1 MTYET
6 EKKLENLLQD
16 QNEIS
21 AVFVRDPEQ
30 TRANLAER
38 GIELTPKELGE
49 LCAGILEGMGTPLE
63 NGELS
68 ESNLENVAGGF
79 GGVAIVACC
88 TAAVLLGGYSFLKGW
103 ANGWADASSGSCRSA
118 SGGAIYS
125 SGYQA
130 GQRIGGCI

>member
-49 LCAGILEGMGTPLE
+49 LCAGILEGMGIPLE

-68 ESNLENVAGGF
+68 ESDLENVAGGF

-88 TAAVLLGGYSFLKGW
+88 TAAILLGGYSFFKGY
-103 ANGWADASSGSCRSA
+103 ANGMRDATNGVCRQA
-118 SGGAIYS
+118 GGGALYS

-130 GQRIGGCI
+130 GQRIGGCV